1 LKPDELERQL
11 LLHAAGAV
19 HAEVDVVA
27 DRE

>member
-19 HAEVDVVA
+19 QAEVDAVA